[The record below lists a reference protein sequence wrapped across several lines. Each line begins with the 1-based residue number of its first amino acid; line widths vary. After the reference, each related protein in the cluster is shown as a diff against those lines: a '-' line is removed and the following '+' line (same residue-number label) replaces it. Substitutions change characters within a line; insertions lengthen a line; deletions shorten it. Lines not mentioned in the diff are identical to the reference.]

1 MDWHTEVKL
10 LGMKKTRLEAMK
22 KLLDDAVDRRKAI
35 SANGDPR
42 AATREDLNINRLTAD
57 VNRLNDEIFA
67 MAQELG
73 IDPETGE
80 IHGYA
85 DRDCAAPLY

>member
-10 LGMKKTRLEAMK
+10 MGMKKARLEAMK

-42 AATREDLNINRLTAD
+42 AATREDLNINRLTAEL
-57 VNRLNDEIFA
+57 NRLNDEIFA
-67 MAQELG
+67 MAQKLG

-80 IHGYA
+80 LSEDADGGYA
-85 DRDCAAPLY
+85 APPR

>member
-1 MDWHTEVKL
+1 MYWHTEVKL
-10 LGMKKTRLEAMK
+10 LGMKKARLEAMK

-35 SANGDPR
+35 SANEDPR

-67 MAQELG
+67 MAQKLG

-80 IHGYA
+80 LSGDA
-85 DRDCAAPLY
+85 DRDYAAPLC